1 MEAIRKK
8 KTVGGT
14 FCGKYYC
21 GESVVCDRLSIYVPM
36 ETYFKYDPYGRLT
49 GVGDKQISYD
59 DNGRPLNYLGTEIEW
74 DGSRMK
80 KYGSSEYEYD
90 GDNCRLS
97 KTVKGKKRLFFY
109 DVQNALRVER
119 TEEGEIH
126 YLYDASGVR
135 GFEYVEYSVP
145 GAALSRVKYYYEKD
159 LQGNIVGI
167 VNSEGTEIVKYEYV
181 DAWGSFN
188 ESYLT
193 DEGRVVASLNSFTYR
208 GYYYDKESGLYYP
221 INRYYDP
228 VTGRFISP
236 DDVGY
241 LDFESFFGTNRYAY
255 CLDNP
260 VMCVDPEGKFWVT
273 LLIVAGVGAVIAG
286 TTSVVMQLVF
296 DHDVNWKDVGIAAVF
311 GAISA
316 VLSFTGIGG
325 VAGQAVLNGLLSVCE
340 NLTSAAIN
348 QTWDEIDGTIIL
360 DFLFSGLMGM
370 VGAKDAAKDF
380 RRFRQME
387 KSMTT
392 AWSKNKG
399 WAYAKSKSRKY
410 IKKFVRP
417 YIKEVRDLS
426 YINVGYGVIKGFI
439 DKKWLP
445 IF

>member
-1 MEAIRKK
+1 M
-8 KTVGGT
+8 
-14 FCGKYYC
+14 
-21 GESVVCDRLSIYVPM
+21 
-36 ETYFKYDPYGRLT
+36 
-49 GVGDKQISYD
+49 
-59 DNGRPLNYLGTEIEW
+59 
-74 DGSRMK
+74 
-80 KYGSSEYEYD
+80 
-90 GDNCRLS
+90 
-97 KTVKGKKRLFFY
+97 
-109 DVQNALRVER
+109 
-119 TEEGEIH
+119 
-126 YLYDASGVR
+126 
-135 GFEYVEYSVP
+135 VEYN
-145 GAALSRVKYYYEKD
+145 Y
-159 LQGNIVGI
+159 
-167 VNSEGTEIVKYEYV
+167 
-181 DAWGSFN
+181 DAWGNF
-188 ESYLT
+188 
-193 DEGRVVASLNSFTYR
+193 VAEKVREVSIGSVTVDLVSLNAFTYR
-208 GYYYDKESGLYYP
+208 GYYYDKESGLYYL

-273 LLIVAGVGAVIAG
+273 LLIVAGVGAVLAG
-286 TTSVVMQLVF
+286 TTSVFMQLVF

-360 DFLFSGLMGM
+360 DFIFSGLMGM

-417 YIKEVRDLS
+417 YIHDTVELKAVDA
-426 YINVGYGVIKGFI
+426 GYGVIKGFI
-439 DKKWLP
+439 DKKWLS

>member
-1 MEAIRKK
+1 M
-8 KTVGGT
+8 
-14 FCGKYYC
+14 
-21 GESVVCDRLSIYVPM
+21 
-36 ETYFKYDPYGRLT
+36 
-49 GVGDKQISYD
+49 
-59 DNGRPLNYLGTEIEW
+59 
-74 DGSRMK
+74 
-80 KYGSSEYEYD
+80 
-90 GDNCRLS
+90 
-97 KTVKGKKRLFFY
+97 
-109 DVQNALRVER
+109 
-119 TEEGEIH
+119 
-126 YLYDASGVR
+126 
-135 GFEYVEYSVP
+135 VEYN
-145 GAALSRVKYYYEKD
+145 Y
-159 LQGNIVGI
+159 
-167 VNSEGTEIVKYEYV
+167 
-181 DAWGSFN
+181 DAWGNFEARSVGN
-188 ESYLT
+188 ANIGSVTVDLAE
-193 DEGRVVASLNSFTYR
+193 LNAFTYR
-208 GYYYDKESGLYYP
+208 GYYYDKESGLYYL

-228 VTGRFISP
+228 TTGRFISP

-286 TTSVVMQLVF
+286 TISVAMQLVF

-325 VAGQAVLNGLLSVCE
+325 VVGQAVLNGLLSVCE

-360 DFLFSGLMGM
+360 DFIFSGLMGM
-370 VGAKDAAKDF
+370 FGAKDAAKEF

-392 AWSKNKG
+392 AWAKNKG

-410 IKKFVRP
+410 IKKFLRP
-417 YIKEVRDLS
+417 YIKNAVKQNFM
-426 YINVGYGVIKGFI
+426 NVGYVFIKGFAE
-439 DKKWLP
+439 KKCLS